1 MGRSDEQHPPTR
13 HRNRKHRFDLR
24 LNSRRLSKAE
34 SFAQPFFCS
43 KSHYF
48 YLYIL
53 LDKSNDFIVYC
64 IRTIITRRRSWLSRK
79 KNIIPDYESVTP
91 FLKGQASKIFKEVA
105 DSDKVLIIQKQNKP
119 QNVVISYERYLE
131 LKKNGADI

>member
-1 MGRSDEQHPPTR
+1 MG
-13 HRNRKHRFDLR
+13 KAFD
-24 LNSRRLSKAE
+24 
-34 SFAQPFFCS
+34 FAHFFVLKVITFICI
-43 KSHYF
+43 K
-48 YLYIL
+48 YLTKVMTL
-53 LDKSNDFIVYC
+53 LYT

-105 DSDKVLIIQKQNKP
+105 DNDKVLIIQKQNKP
-119 QNVVISYERYLE
+119 QNVVISYERYLA

>member
-1 MGRSDEQHPPTR
+1 MVH
-13 HRNRKHRFDLR
+13 
-24 LNSRRLSKAE
+24 
-34 SFAQPFFCS
+34 
-43 KSHYF
+43 
-48 YLYIL
+48 
-53 LDKSNDFIVYC
+53 C

-105 DSDKVLIIQKQNKP
+105 DNDKVLIIQKQNKP
-119 QNVVISYERYLE
+119 QNVVISYERYLA